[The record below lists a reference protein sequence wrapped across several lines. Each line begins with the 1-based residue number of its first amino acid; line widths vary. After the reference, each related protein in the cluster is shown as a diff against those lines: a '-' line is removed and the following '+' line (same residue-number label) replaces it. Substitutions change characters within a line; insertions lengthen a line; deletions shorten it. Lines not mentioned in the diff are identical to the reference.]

1 MYHSCL
7 VASGNVDQKGRSQGV
22 HKEAGDV
29 LSRQI
34 FHLKMYEGGVV
45 LPGIYTRY
53 EHT

>member
-1 MYHSCL
+1 MYHHSW
-7 VASGNVDQKGRSQGV
+7 ASGNADQKGRSQGV
-22 HKEAGDV
+22 HKEAGDL

-34 FHLKMYEGGVV
+34 FHLKMSEGGVV